1 MMSLNTWVQLST
13 PTDRESKV
21 KKTVRERQLKSG
33 EKGKE
38 AVEIGHVKKGPLE
51 KRECIPLLCYR
62 LNVYIYQL
70 INRINVIH

>member
-13 PTDRESKV
+13 PTDREIKV
-21 KKTVRERQLKSG
+21 KKTRKRERQLKSG

-51 KRECIPLLCYR
+51 RKRMYS
-62 LNVYIYQL
+62 L
-70 INRINVIH
+70 IVLQTKCLHLSINK

>member
-38 AVEIGHVKKGPLE
+38 AVGIGHVKKGPLE
-51 KRECIPLLCYR
+51 RKRMYS
-62 LNVYIYQL
+62 L
-70 INRINVIH
+70 IVLQTKCLHLSINK

>member
-1 MMSLNTWVQLST
+1 MGSAT

-21 KKTVRERQLKSG
+21 KKTVRERQLKSE

-51 KRECIPLLCYR
+51 RKRMYS
-62 LNVYIYQL
+62 L
-70 INRINVIH
+70 IVLQTKCLHLSINK

>member
-21 KKTVRERQLKSG
+21 KKTRKRERQLKSG

-51 KRECIPLLCYR
+51 RKRMYS
-62 LNVYIYQL
+62 L
-70 INRINVIH
+70 IVLQTKCLHLSINK

>member
-51 KRECIPLLCYR
+51 RKRMYS
-62 LNVYIYQL
+62 L
-70 INRINVIH
+70 IVLQTKCLHLSINK

>member
-21 KKTVRERQLKSG
+21 KKTVQERQLKSG

-51 KRECIPLLCYR
+51 RKRMYS
-62 LNVYIYQL
+62 L
-70 INRINVIH
+70 IVLQTKCLHLSINK

>member
-1 MMSLNTWVQLST
+1 M
-13 PTDRESKV
+13 

-51 KRECIPLLCYR
+51 RKRMYSLTVLQTKCLHLS
-62 LNVYIYQL
+62 
-70 INRINVIH
+70 INK

>member
-51 KRECIPLLCYR
+51 RMYS
-62 LNVYIYQL
+62 L
-70 INRINVIH
+70 IVLQTKCLHLSINK